1 MPNTSIDLHLHTYY
15 SDGRT
20 SPAEML
26 HHAAS
31 IGLKVVAITDHDN
44 LNSAQEASHVAKVL
58 GLELV
63 SGVELTAHWGECPPA
78 DGDPGDGQ
86 DVDILGYF
94 FDPAHPALQEFTHQA
109 MSDLRQRI
117 EDACQVV
124 SDAGYPMTIFD
135 VLDENPRYPGAIQ
148 FINALRHKGYARR
161 WSEAYPIFS
170 TVWSQ
175 VRSCRATVEM
185 AIQVLHR
192 AGGVAM
198 LAHPV
203 AVACETGGLLKSQQ
217 LAKLV
222 ELGLDGLEIHHPRLD
237 AEARLHFYALARQ
250 FNLAVSGG
258 SDEHGWKDGFTR
270 MGSELI
276 TYEMVNS
283 LRERAKLYIN
293 RQIR

>member
-1 MPNTSIDLHLHTYY
+1 MPNTSCDLHLHTYY
-15 SDGRT
+15 SDGRA

-44 LNSAQEASHVAKVL
+44 LNATPEASHVAKEI

-63 SGVELTAHWGECPPA
+63 PGVELTARWVGCSPVNS
-78 DGDPGDGQ
+78 GPGDGQ
-86 DVDILGYF
+86 DIDILGYF
-94 FDPAHPALQEFTHQA
+94 FDPAHPVLLDFARRALD
-109 MSDLRQRI
+109 DLRQRI
-117 EDACQVV
+117 EAACLLV
-124 SDAGYPMTIFD
+124 SRAGYPITIFD

-170 TVWSQ
+170 TAWSQ
-175 VRSCRATVEM
+175 GRCCRSTVEQ
-185 AIQVLHR
+185 AIQALHQ
-192 AGGVAM
+192 AGGVAV
-198 LAHPV
+198 LAHPI
-203 AVACETGGLLKSQQ
+203 AVECEAGGLLQSQKI
-217 LAKLV
+217 AELV
-222 ELGLDGLEIHHPRLD
+222 ELGLDGLEIHHPRMD
-237 AEARLHFYALARQ
+237 AEARLHFYTLARQ

-283 LRERAKLYIN
+283 LRERAKLRTN
-293 RQIR
+293 